1 MKQFSLLK
9 KLLPVG
15 ISLGMLSVPLSLVV
29 SPSARAATFTPG
41 ECGRLTGSE
50 IPMGS
55 ITCFDKTFSNFEL
68 IAEFDIPA
76 GAQIIIGVAS
86 DGETFELEL
95 DPGQTLG
102 SFIGTATY
110 DVTIANPD
118 FFFDQ
123 VGLNSDVTSGGVEA
137 QVTDG
142 SGGTGNLLLELVSS
156 DGNSVTPTPILG
168 PTMYQFI
175 SVMNTVSIPE
185 GGTFD
190 GFKNTFTQKR
200 VTPEPGTILGL
211 LAVGGLGLGLKRK
224 KQA

>member
-1 MKQFSLLK
+1 
-9 KLLPVG
+9 
-15 ISLGMLSVPLSLVV
+15 
-29 SPSARAATFTPG
+29 
-41 ECGRLTGSE
+41 
-50 IPMGS
+50 MGS

-102 SFIGTATY
+102 SFTGTATY

-156 DGNSVTPTPILG
+156 DGNSVTPTPIPG